1 MAIPHPPW
9 YDKAEA
15 VLLSGKPVL
24 LLAGGAILAVTGW
37 FMYRVAFQDKGAV
50 PFAAWL
56 TYLYMP

>member
-1 MAIPHPPW
+1 VILPHPPW
-9 YDKAEA
+9 YDKLEQ

-24 LLAGGAILAVTGW
+24 LLAGGAIVVVTGW

-50 PFAAWL
+50 PMATWL